1 MYSRPQ
7 PTGKRVKSTLL
18 AVPLTGTSLG
28 LNLRFLWS
36 LSSLITA
43 MEILLENIYLP
54 GLWGK
59 VFLLV
64 NCGRAACLLRPHGG
78 AFAPAT
84 HFRAR
89 VRLPRGEERSSW
101 RSTGRQAAGGSA
113 RTGWPQL

>member
-18 AVPLTGTSLG
+18 AVLLTGTSLG
-28 LNLRFLWS
+28 LILRFLWS

-43 MEILLENIYLP
+43 MEILLENIYFP

-64 NCGRAACLLRPHGG
+64 N
-78 AFAPAT
+78 
-84 HFRAR
+84 
-89 VRLPRGEERSSW
+89 
-101 RSTGRQAAGGSA
+101 
-113 RTGWPQL
+113 